1 MAGHHK
7 MTKRASAQ
15 ARARDDDK
23 LRRLDALHDAWP
35 LLYEGGADDLA
46 NIRHRLGVTQVE
58 LAARLEV
65 SQPAVSRI
73 EATGNPTLATVAD
86 YLEALG
92 ARLHLVAELDNG
104 ELLPLD
110 LRQQT

>member
-1 MAGHHK
+1 MAGHNK

-15 ARARDDDK
+15 ARARDADN
-23 LRRLDALHDAWP
+23 LRRLEALHDAWP

-46 NIRHRLGVTQVE
+46 NIRHRLGVSQVD

-65 SQPAVSRI
+65 SQPAISRF
-73 EATGNPTLATVAD
+73 EATGNPTVAKVAD

-92 ARLHLVAELDNG
+92 ARLHLVVELDNG

-110 LRQQT
+110 LRR